1 MSESADLS
9 IIIVNWRSVDFL
21 RKCLTS
27 IRAHG
32 HGLTLE
38 TIVVDN
44 ASFDGSAEMV
54 AREFP
59 ETCFIQS
66 DKNIGFGKANNLG
79 FSRSN
84 GRNLLF
90 LNPDTEILGTAL
102 PVMVSTLESVPG
114 AGAVGCKL
122 LNDDGSIQM
131 SCIQAF
137 PSILNFVLDADYLRA
152 AFPRFSVWGT
162 RPLLDG
168 STGPAP
174 VEVISGAC
182 LMIRRD
188 VFEKLGGFSTE
199 YFMYAEDTDL
209 CYRVR
214 RAGWTAYYTG
224 QAEVIHHGGKSSSSA
239 EQSQFASVVMLESIL
254 RFMRLFHGRA
264 YAWAFQATAA
274 LVAAFRL
281 LMLGVA
287 RLATVGQEKSRAV
300 SAAWAKWAKI
310 FRWALGREAWV
321 KQLD

>member
-1 MSESADLS
+1 
-9 IIIVNWRSVDFL
+9 
-21 RKCLTS
+21 
-27 IRAHG
+27 
-32 HGLTLE
+32 
-38 TIVVDN
+38 
-44 ASFDGSAEMV
+44 
-54 AREFP
+54 
-59 ETCFIQS
+59 
-66 DKNIGFGKANNLG
+66 
-79 FSRSN
+79 
-84 GRNLLF
+84 
-90 LNPDTEILGTAL
+90 
-102 PVMVSTLESVPG
+102 
-114 AGAVGCKL
+114 
-122 LNDDGSIQM
+122 
-131 SCIQAF
+131 
-137 PSILNFVLDADYLRA
+137 
-152 AFPRFSVWGT
+152 
-162 RPLLDG
+162 
-168 STGPAP
+168 
-174 VEVISGAC
+174 
-182 LMIRRD
+182 
-188 VFEKLGGFSTE
+188 LGGFSTE